1 MWSFRLEVTLSCS
14 QMCCFSRL
22 SCCKILVVQSKVHNE
37 VIADWAK
44 FLLSIPY
51 CCFCPWKFILSYYIA
66 TLLTLK
72 LTIIAGIFWTDNLNS
87 SLSSSAFKV
96 DICDFYV
103 WFSGFRSV
111 FCGGST
117 GFFIYGYCYYYY
129 FVRSDMTGLMQT
141 SFFFGYMGCVCYG
154 FFLML
159 GSVGY
164 RASLVFVRHIYRAI
178 KCE

>member
-1 MWSFRLEVTLSCS
+1 MWSFRLGVTFSCS
-14 QMCCFSRL
+14 QMCSFSRL
-22 SCCKILVVQSKVHNE
+22 AHCKILVVQSKVHNE
-37 VIADWAK
+37 VIADCGLN
-44 FLLSIPY
+44 F
-51 CCFCPWKFILSYYIA
+51 FCPWKLILSNSIA
-66 TLLTLK
+66 KLLTLK
-72 LTIIAGIFWTDNLNS
+72 LTIIAGIFSTDDLNS
-87 SLSSSAFKV
+87 SSSSSAFKV
-96 DICDFYV
+96 DMCAFYV